1 MLGTEPQTN
10 THPAGGSLP
19 SPAVSGGGHA
29 GFQSGQRPDI
39 GTGDI
44 PAGTDGTALT
54 EGTSAP
60 ESPVNDPARYSP
72 PPGIDIDGLTE
83 AGPGEALKALSKAD
97 PGILACLSVFL
108 LLRKV
113 TLEKDNARLAAMNKS
128 LVISNVQA
136 TRDRLKYA
144 RETAAYAAGNRML
157 LGILSSGPAGS
168 GPPGLEMAN
177 EIDRLKDTLGKPRR
191 DSRTSSS
198 KPSADDPGTRGRMRK
213 TRTAGTK
220 AKGRPGPKRGTGRT
234 TARPWTRAMPSSRR
248 STASTIPSARIAAA
262 G

>member
-10 THPAGGSLP
+10 THPAGGSFP
-19 SPAVSGGGHA
+19 PPAVSGGGHA

-44 PAGTDGTALT
+44 PAGTEGTALK

-60 ESPVNDPARYSP
+60 ESPVNDP
-72 PPGIDIDGLTE
+72 PPGIDIDGLKE
-83 AGPGEALKALSKAD
+83 AGPGEALKALSKAE

-108 LLRKV
+108 LFKAD
-113 TLEKDNARLAAMNKS
+113 TLEKENARLAARNKS
-128 LVISNVQA
+128 LVLSNVQS
-136 TRDRLKYA
+136 TRDRLKSA

-157 LGILSSGPAGS
+157 LEILSSGLAGF
-168 GPPGLEMAN
+168 GPSGLEMAN

-220 AKGRPGPKRGTGRT
+220 AKGRPGPGRGTGRT
-234 TARPWTRAMPSSRR
+234 TARPWTRTMPSSGR